1 MTIEQTK
8 QRAELIESLERKLSD
23 AEQIKASSIAIR
35 TFQVEQILT
44 ALKQKEWV
52 RVEDIEDLPHE
63 PILAYNR
70 FGLYLTGYLEA
81 HDVGH
86 DVGYI
91 CVNGFKEIHNVTHIQ
106 YLTPP
111 TES

>member
-1 MTIEQTK
+1 MTTEQTK

-44 ALKQKEWV
+44 ALKQKEWIK
-52 RVEDIEDLPHE
+52 IEDGLPDE
-63 PILAYNR
+63 ITSVLV
-70 FGLYLTGYLEA
+70 TGNKIRSVAL
-81 HDVGH
+81 
-86 DVGYI
+86 
-91 CVNGFKEIHNVTHIQ
+91 FKDGIFYPDFNVLKHNEVTHWMS
-106 YLTPP
+106 LPTPP